1 MFEFDFNLKHAL
13 EGLAEVNFY
22 LSEYRQRVLDYKYA
36 EFLGN
41 LSELMYNIDK
51 REEAVDVIKE
61 GRLIAWYK
69 LRD

>member
-1 MFEFDFNLKHAL
+1 
-13 EGLAEVNFY
+13 
-22 LSEYRQRVLDYKYA
+22 
-36 EFLGN
+36 
-41 LSELMYNIDK
+41 MYNIDK